1 MVSFRKTTKHS
12 NQHMG
17 KGQPLSWLK
26 KLSKK
31 NSDSIQT
38 WFEAF
43 KKSPKNIKIA
53 SSNAIIK
60 SNKCLAKRTKTQT
73 SYTGKKHSKIF
84 LIYTKFKHHQPTHQH
99 FLCTAKKYKARLRC
113 STTPIRAPTTAAIHL
128 NRCQVHNF
136 DPRLVDLSAPLFTLS
151 SSL

>member
-1 MVSFRKTTKHS
+1 M
-12 NQHMG
+12 
-17 KGQPLSWLK
+17 
-26 KLSKK
+26 
-31 NSDSIQT
+31 
-38 WFEAF
+38 A
-43 KKSPKNIKIA
+43 
-53 SSNAIIK
+53 
-60 SNKCLAKRTKTQT
+60 
-73 SYTGKKHSKIF
+73 KKHSKIF

-136 DPRLVDLSAPLFTLS
+136 DPRLVDLTAPLFTLS